1 VNNLPRIEETLYSPC
16 SGTVEKVLTEKDSHV
31 YEWEKLFL
39 IKAHNGKIEEISVG
53 ISGHITSLNV
63 KDGQKVDAETALA
76 VIKDDLIITGSD

>member
-1 VNNLPRIEETLYSPC
+1 VNNLPRIEETVYSRC

-39 IKAHNGKIEEISVG
+39 IKAYNGKIEEISVG

-63 KDGQKVDAETALA
+63 KDGQKVDADTALA